1 MNHTEAKSVI
11 ENLKRRGAS
20 VEFTQGQVDVRLEGF
35 FNIKEL
41 HAVLQIME
49 YGA

>member
-11 ENLKRRGAS
+11 ESLKSQGAS
-20 VEFTQGQVDVRLEGF
+20 VEFREWQEDVRLEGF